1 MIAPAAFV
9 ADTRWRVPAAP
20 LPAFRA
26 RTGARQPRRR
36 PVPVLAS
43 AAIAGLITMVLA
55 VTVGAALIR
64 HPVGALPPAP
74 PGHPA
79 GGIAAAPPARPPSSA
94 SPSRKAG
101 PGTSPGDTGTVRVIA
116 SSHRAVTGSVSS
128 RERGHEKIR
137 RHRDGSHAGHGHG
150 HGRGNVNAQ
159 VLSISS

>member
-1 MIAPAAFV
+1 
-9 ADTRWRVPAAP
+9 
-20 LPAFRA
+20 
-26 RTGARQPRRR
+26 
-36 PVPVLAS
+36 
-43 AAIAGLITMVLA
+43 
-55 VTVGAALIR
+55 VGAALIR

-116 SSHRAVTGSVSS
+116 SSYRAVTGSVSS

-150 HGRGNVNAQ
+150 RGNVNAQ